1 LTARYGLIASVTNS
15 SDSLP
20 DDIAT
25 LKAMVVAAEAKAA
38 TAVAEAA
45 RAAANASSAE
55 ALIVHQKVLIEKL
68 KRELYGSR
76 SERTR
81 KLLDQMEL
89 ELEEMEASAR
99 EDAIAAEL
107 AARASGATTLIPAH
121 TRKKPVKKPFPEHL
135 PRERV
140 IVPGPT
146 ACTCCGS
153 TRLAKL
159 GEDITETLE
168 VIPRKYKVIQHVREK
183 FTCRECEKISQAPAP
198 FHVIARGHLGPSL
211 LAMILYAKYALHQPL
226 NRQSDAYAREGIDL
240 PLSTLADDVGA
251 CATVLLPLADLIGA
265 HVFKAARIHG
275 DETPVPLLAKG
286 RTIKARLWTYVRDD
300 KPFGG
305 QDPPAAVY
313 FFSRD
318 RRGEHP
324 ERHLAHYGGI
334 LQADAYAGFG
344 KLYQEGREPFP
355 IAEAMCWSHARRN
368 FFVLADIAS
377 KARRKR
383 PSVISPLAFEAVKKI
398 DAIFA
403 AEREINGLTPE
414 QRLAFRRERI
424 APLVKALED
433 WMRAERAKLSR
444 HAEVAKAMDY
454 MLKRWTA
461 FTRFLEDGRICLS
474 NNAAERALR
483 GIALGR
489 KSWLFAGSE
498 RGGER
503 AAIMYTMIQTAKL
516 NNVDPYAWL
525 ADVLARIA
533 DHPMNDLAALLPWNW
548 KSARQLPQNIAAAA

>member
-1 LTARYGLIASVTNS
+1 MTNA

-45 RAAANASSAE
+45 RAAANVSSAE
-55 ALIVHQKVLIEKL
+55 ALVAHLKLAIEKL

-89 ELEEMEASAR
+89 ELEDLEAQATEDEIKAEM
-99 EDAIAAEL
+99 AAKL
-107 AARASGATTLIPAH
+107 RGTTLVPAH
-121 TRKKPVKKPFPEHL
+121 TRRKPVKKPFPEHL

-146 ACTCCGS
+146 ACACCGS

-168 VIPRKYKVIQHVREK
+168 VIPRQYKVIQHVREK

-198 FHVIARGHLGPSL
+198 FHVITRGHLGPSL
-211 LAMILYAKYALHQPL
+211 LAMVLYAKFALHQPL
-226 NRQSDAYAREGIDL
+226 NRQSEGYAREGIDL
-240 PLSTLADDVGA
+240 PLSTLADAVGA
-251 CATVLLPLADLIGA
+251 CATVLLPLADLISA
-265 HVFKAARIHG
+265 HVFRAERIHG
-275 DETPVPLLAKG
+275 DDTSVPLLAKG
-286 RTIKARLWTYVRDD
+286 KTIKARLWVYVCDD

-305 QDPPAAVY
+305 QGPPAAVY

-318 RRGEHP
+318 RAGVHP

-344 KLYQEGREPFP
+344 KLYEPGRKPSP
-355 IAEAMCWSHARRN
+355 ITEAACWAHGRRK

-377 KARRKR
+377 KARGRKL
-383 PSVISPLAFEAVKKI
+383 SKKTKIVISPIAFEAVRKI

-403 AEREINGLTPE
+403 AEREINGLTVE
-414 QRLAFRRERI
+414 RRLAFRRERI
-424 APLVKALED
+424 TPLVKEFED

-444 HAEVAKAMDY
+444 HADVAKAMDY
-454 MLKRWTA
+454 MLKRWEA
-461 FTRFLEDGRICLS
+461 FTRFLDDGRICIS

-503 AAIMYTMIQTAKL
+503 AAIMYTLIQTCKL
-516 NNVDPYAWL
+516 YGVDPQAWL

-533 DHPMNDLAALLPWNW
+533 DHPINDLPALLPWNW
-548 KSARQLPQNIAAAA
+548 KKSSQIPKPIANAA

>member
-1 LTARYGLIASVTNS
+1 MASVN
-15 SDSLP
+15 DSLP

-25 LKAMVVAAEAKAA
+25 LKAMVVAARAESTAAEAKAA
-38 TAVAEAA
+38 SAVAEAA
-45 RAAANASSAE
+45 RATANMSSAE
-55 ALIVHQKVLIEKL
+55 ALIAHQKLVIEKMR
-68 KRELYGSR
+68 RELYGSR
-76 SERTR
+76 SEHSR

-89 ELEEMEASAR
+89 ELEELEASASQD
-99 EDAIAAEL
+99 EIAAEM
-107 AARASGATTLIPAH
+107 AARASGAATIISAH
-121 TRKKPVKKPFPEHL
+121 TRKKPVRKPFPEHL

-140 IVPGPT
+140 IVPAPA

-153 TRLAKL
+153 TKLAKL

-168 VIPRKYKVIQHVREK
+168 VIPRQWKVIQHVREK

-198 FHVIARGHLGPSL
+198 FHVIARGRAGPSL
-211 LAMILYAKYALHQPL
+211 LAMILYAKFALHQPL
-226 NRQSDAYAREGIDL
+226 NRQSEAYAREGIDL

-251 CATVLLPLADLIGA
+251 CAAVLLPLADLIRV
-265 HVFKAARIHG
+265 HVFNGDRIHG
-275 DETPVPLLAKG
+275 DDTPVPLLAKG
-286 RTIKARLWTYVRDD
+286 KTIKARLWTYVRDD

-305 QDPPAAVY
+305 PDPPAAVY

-318 RRGEHP
+318 RTGEHP

-344 KLYQEGREPFP
+344 RLYQEDRTPCP
-355 IAEAMCWSHARRN
+355 IAEALCWSHARRN

-377 KARRKR
+377 KARRKG
-383 PSVISPLAFEAVKKI
+383 PAVISPLAFEAVKKI

-403 AEREINGLTPE
+403 AEREINGLSCE
-414 QRLAFRRERI
+414 RRLAFRREHI
-424 APLVKALED
+424 APLVTAFED
-433 WMRAERAKLSR
+433 WMRAERVKLSR

-454 MLKRWTA
+454 MLKRWAA
-461 FTRFLEDGRICLS
+461 FTRFLDEGRICLS

-489 KSWLFAGSE
+489 KAWLFAGSD

-503 AAIMYTMIQTAKL
+503 AAIMYTLVQTAKL
-516 NNVDPYAWL
+516 NNVDPKAWL

-548 KSARQLPQNIAAAA
+548 KNPCQTQQLITAAA